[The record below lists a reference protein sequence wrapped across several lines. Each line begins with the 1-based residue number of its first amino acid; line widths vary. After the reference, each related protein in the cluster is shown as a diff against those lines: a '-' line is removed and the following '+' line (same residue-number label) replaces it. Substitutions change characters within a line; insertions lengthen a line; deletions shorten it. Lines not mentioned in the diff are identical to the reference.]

1 MVGPRSR
8 RPDGVTAEM
17 RGVVDRQKRSFS
29 GESESA
35 VSELIDYEEIR

>member
-1 MVGPRSR
+1 
-8 RPDGVTAEM
+8 M

-35 VSELIDYEEIR
+35 LSELFDHEEIR

>member
-1 MVGPRSR
+1 
-8 RPDGVTAEM
+8 M

-35 VSELIDYEEIR
+35 VRELIDYEEIR